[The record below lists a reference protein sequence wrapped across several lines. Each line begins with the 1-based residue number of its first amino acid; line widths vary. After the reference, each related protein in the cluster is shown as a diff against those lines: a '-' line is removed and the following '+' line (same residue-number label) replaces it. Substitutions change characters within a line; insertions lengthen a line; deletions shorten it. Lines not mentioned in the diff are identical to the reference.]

1 MFIALDEPH
10 FHPKIPRHMKSPTQQ
25 EDLMKFR
32 NRITRRRMLQGV
44 AGAIMT
50 VALAGAALAA
60 DPLKIG
66 LILPLTGPFASTGKQ
81 IEAACRLYIA
91 KNGDTVAGRKVELIV
106 KDDTGTAPETT
117 KRIAQEMV
125 VQDKIS
131 VLAGFGLTP
140 LALAA
145 APVAT
150 EAKVP
155 MIVMAAATAMIP
167 TRSPYIVRPNF
178 TLPQVTAPIAEWALK
193 NKIKRVVTMV
203 TEYGPG
209 LDAEKTFQAVFKAG
223 GGEIVE
229 SIRTPLRNP
238 DYAPFLQRAKDAKP
252 DALFVFVP
260 SGEGLAV
267 MKQFD
272 DRGLKQ
278 AGIRLIGTGDV
289 TDDDL
294 LESMGAPAVGV
305 ITSFHYS
312 AAHDSPEN
320 KAYVDAFM
328 KANNGMRPNF
338 HSVGGYDGMHL
349 IYEAVKKA
357 GPNAT
362 GEQLVE
368 AMKGMKWMSPRGPL
382 AIDPATRQP
391 IQNVYLREVKMVNGK
406 PWNVE
411 FDKVENVKDPG

>member
-1 MFIALDEPH
+1 MF
-10 FHPKIPRHMKSPTQQ
+10 
-25 EDLMKFR
+25 
-32 NRITRRRMLQGV
+32 RITTVTSEEAIMSHPSFPVRRQALRGV
-44 AGAIMT
+44 AAA
-50 VALAGAALAA
+50 VLAFTLSGPVLAA

-66 LILPLTGPFASTGKQ
+66 LILPMTGPFASTGKQ
-81 IEAACRLYIA
+81 IEAAVRLYMA
-91 KNGDTVAGRKVELIV
+91 RHGEVVADRKVELIV
-106 KDDTGTAPETT
+106 KDDTGLAPETT

-125 VQDKIS
+125 VQDKVS

-155 MIVMAAATAMIP
+155 MIVMAAATGMIP
-167 TRSPYIVRPNF
+167 TRSPFIVRPNF

-203 TEYGPG
+203 TDYGPG
-209 LDAEKTFQAVFKAG
+209 LDAEKTFQTVFKAG

-229 SIRTPLRNP
+229 AIRTPLRNP

-272 DRGLKQ
+272 ERGLKQ

-294 LESMGAPAVGV
+294 LETMGAPAVGI

-328 KANNGMRPNF
+328 KANKGMRPNF
-338 HSVGGYDGMHL
+338 HSLGGYDGMHL

-368 AMKGMKWMSPRGPL
+368 AMKGMKWVSPRGPMS
-382 AIDPATRQP
+382 IDPATRQP
-391 IQNVYLREVKMVNGK
+391 IQTVYLREVKMVDGK
-406 PWNVE
+406 PWNIE
-411 FDKVENVKDPG
+411 FDRFENVKDPGN

>member
-1 MFIALDEPH
+1 
-10 FHPKIPRHMKSPTQQ
+10 
-25 EDLMKFR
+25 
-32 NRITRRRMLQGV
+32 MLQGIV
-44 AGAIMT
+44 AAAATGMFA
-50 VALAGAALAA
+50 VPALAA

-81 IEAACRLYIA
+81 IEAACRLYMA

-106 KDDTGTAPETT
+106 KDDTGLAPETT

-125 VQDKIS
+125 VQDKVS

-155 MIVMAAATAMIP
+155 MVVMAAATAMIP
-167 TRSPYIVRPNF
+167 TRSPFIVRTGF

-203 TEYGPG
+203 TDYGPG
-209 LDAEKTFQAVFKAG
+209 LDAEKTFVNTFKAG

-229 SIRTPLRNP
+229 SIKTPLRNP

-272 DRGLKQ
+272 ERGLKQ

-294 LESMGAPAVGV
+294 LESMGAPSVGV

-338 HSVGGYDGMHL
+338 HSLGGYDGMHL

-368 AMKGMKWMSPRGPL
+368 AMKGQQWMSPRGPMS
-382 AIDPATRQP
+382 IDPATRQAV
-391 IQNVYLREVKMVNGK
+391 QNVYLREVKMVNGK

-411 FDKVENVKDPG
+411 FETFKDVKDPG

>member
-1 MFIALDEPH
+1 MLQTLFTTKEAT
-10 FHPKIPRHMKSPTQQ
+10 MKHRFFP
-25 EDLMKFR
+25 
-32 NRITRRRMLQGV
+32 TRRRVLQGIAGV
-44 AGAIMT
+44 AAAGI
-50 VALAGAALAA
+50 LATPAFAA

-106 KDDTGTAPETT
+106 KDDTGLAPETT
-117 KRIAQEMV
+117 KRIAQELV
-125 VQDKIS
+125 VQDKVT

-155 MIVMAAATAMIP
+155 MIVMAAATGMIP
-167 TRSPYIVRPNF
+167 TRSPFIVRTGF

-203 TEYGPG
+203 TDYGPG
-209 LDAEKTFQAVFKAG
+209 LDAEKTFVTVFKAG

-229 SIRTPLRNP
+229 SIKTPLRNP

-272 DRGLKQ
+272 ERGLKQ

-294 LESMGAPAVGV
+294 LESMGAPAVGI

-338 HSVGGYDGMHL
+338 HSLGGYDGMHL

-357 GPNAT
+357 GPDAT

-368 AMKGMKWMSPRGPL
+368 AMKGQKWVSPRGPMS
-382 AIDPATRQP
+382 IDPATRQTV
-391 IQNVYLREVKMVNGK
+391 QNVYLREVKMVNGK

-411 FDKVENVKDPG
+411 FDKFENVKDPG

>member
-1 MFIALDEPH
+1 MTKPVHE
-10 FHPKIPRHMKSPTQQ
+10 
-25 EDLMKFR
+25 
-32 NRITRRRMLQGV
+32 TRRRVLAGI
-44 AGAIMT
+44 AGAT
-50 VALAGAALAA
+50 ALGAFPRFAFAA
-60 DPLKIG
+60 DPFKIG
-66 LILPLTGPFASTGKQ
+66 LILPMTGPFASTGRQ
-81 IEAACRLYIA
+81 ITAACRLYMQ
-91 KNGDTVAGRKVELIV
+91 KNGDTVAGRKIELIV
-106 KDDTGTAPETT
+106 KDDTGLAPETT
-117 KRIAQEMV
+117 KRLAQELV
-125 VQDKIS
+125 VQDKVN

-155 MIVMAAATAMIP
+155 MVVMAAATSII
-167 TRSPYIVRPNF
+167 TTKSPYIVRSGF
-178 TLPQVTAPIAEWALK
+178 TLPQVTGPIADWAAK
-193 NKIKRVVTMV
+193 NKIKRVVTLV
-203 TEYGPG
+203 TDYGPG
-209 LDAEKTFQAVFKAG
+209 LDAEKTFVSRFKAA

-229 SIRTPLRNP
+229 SVRTPLRNP

-260 SGEGLAV
+260 SGEGLAL

-272 DRGLKQ
+272 ERGLKQ
-278 AGIRLIGTGDV
+278 AGIKLIGTGDV
-289 TDDDL
+289 VDDDL

-320 KAYVDAFM
+320 KAYVDGMM

-349 IYEAVKKA
+349 IYEALKKA
-357 GPNAT
+357 GPGAT

-368 AMKGMKWMSPRGPL
+368 AMKGMKWTSPRGPIT
-382 AIDPATRQP
+382 IDPASRDP
-391 IQNVYLREVKMVNGK
+391 IQTVYLREVKMVDGK
-406 PWNVE
+406 PWNIE
-411 FDKVENVKDPG
+411 FDKFENVKDPGV

>member
-1 MFIALDEPH
+1 MLQTVFTTKEAT
-10 FHPKIPRHMKSPTQQ
+10 MKHRFFP
-25 EDLMKFR
+25 
-32 NRITRRRMLQGV
+32 TRRRVLQGIAGV
-44 AGAIMT
+44 AAAGI
-50 VALAGAALAA
+50 LATPAFAA

-106 KDDTGTAPETT
+106 KDDTGLAPETT
-117 KRIAQEMV
+117 KRIAQELV
-125 VQDKIS
+125 VQDKVT

-155 MIVMAAATAMIP
+155 MIVMAAATGMIP
-167 TRSPYIVRPNF
+167 TRSPFIVRTGF

-203 TEYGPG
+203 TDYGPG
-209 LDAEKTFQAVFKAG
+209 LDAEKTFVTVFKAG

-229 SIRTPLRNP
+229 SIKTPLRNP

-272 DRGLKQ
+272 ERGLKQ

-294 LESMGAPAVGV
+294 LESMGAPAVGI

-338 HSVGGYDGMHL
+338 HSLGGYDGMHL

-357 GPNAT
+357 GPDAT

-368 AMKGMKWMSPRGPL
+368 AMKGQKWVSPRGPMS
-382 AIDPATRQP
+382 IDPATRQTV
-391 IQNVYLREVKMVNGK
+391 QNVYLREVKMVNGK

-411 FDKVENVKDPG
+411 FDKFENVKDPG

>member
-1 MFIALDEPH
+1 
-10 FHPKIPRHMKSPTQQ
+10 
-25 EDLMKFR
+25 
-32 NRITRRRMLQGV
+32 V
-44 AGAIMT
+44 
-50 VALAGAALAA
+50 
-60 DPLKIG
+60 KIG
-66 LILPLTGPFASTGKQ
+66 LILPMTGPFASTGKQ
-81 IEAACRLYIA
+81 ISAAAKLYMA
-91 KNGDTVAGRKVELIV
+91 QHGDTIDGRKVELII
-106 KDDTGTAPETT
+106 KDDTGLAPETT
-117 KRIAQEMV
+117 KRIAQELV
-125 VQDKIS
+125 VQDKVT

-140 LALAA
+140 LAFAA

-155 MIVMAAATAMIP
+155 MVVMAAATSIIP
-167 TRSPYIVRPNF
+167 TRSPFIVRTGF
-178 TLPQVTAPIAEWALK
+178 TLPQVTGPIADWAAK
-193 NKIKRVVTMV
+193 NGIKRVVTMV
-203 TEYGPG
+203 TDYGPG
-209 LDAEKTFQAVFKAG
+209 LDAEKTFIARFTAAG
-223 GGEIVE
+223 GEVVE

-267 MKQFD
+267 MKQFA

-294 LESMGAPAVGV
+294 LVSMGAPAVGV

-349 IYEAVKKA
+349 IYAAVKKA

-362 GEQLVE
+362 GEQIVE

-382 AIDPATRQP
+382 SIEPATRDA
-391 IQNVYLREVKMVNGK
+391 INTVYMREVKMVDGK
-406 PWNVE
+406 PWNIE
-411 FDKVENVKDPG
+411 FDKVENVLPEK

>member
-1 MFIALDEPH
+1 MNQTLSIA
-10 FHPKIPRHMKSPTQQ
+10 
-25 EDLMKFR
+25 
-32 NRITRRRMLQGV
+32 RRRLLRGV
-44 AGAIMT
+44 AAAAAAVLLSMP
-50 VALAGAALAA
+50 ALAA

-81 IEAACRLYIA
+81 IEAAARLYIA

-106 KDDTGTAPETT
+106 KDDTGLAPETT
-117 KRIAQEMV
+117 KRIAQELV
-125 VQDKIS
+125 VQDKVSI
-131 VLAGFGLTP
+131 LAGFGLTP

-155 MIVMAAATAMIP
+155 MIVMAAATGMIP
-167 TRSPYIVRPNF
+167 TRSPFIVRTGF
-178 TLPQVTAPIAEWALK
+178 TLPQVTGPIAEWAAK
-193 NKIKRVVTMV
+193 NRIKRVVTMV
-203 TEYGPG
+203 TDYGPG
-209 LDAEKTFQAVFKAG
+209 LDAEKTFVSVFKAA

-229 SIRTPLRNP
+229 SIRTPLANP

-260 SGEGLAV
+260 SGQGLAV
-267 MKQFD
+267 MKQFE

-320 KAYVDAFM
+320 KAYVDGMM

-357 GPNAT
+357 GPTAS

-368 AMKGMKWMSPRGPL
+368 AMKGMKWTSPRGPMS
-382 AIDPATRQP
+382 IDPATRQT
-391 IQNVYLREVKMVNGK
+391 IQNVYLREVKMVTGK

-411 FDKVENVKDPG
+411 FDKVVNVKDPG

>member
-1 MFIALDEPH
+1 MKNRFETIRRCLLQTAVVATLGAL
-10 FHPKIPRHMKSPTQQ
+10 SGT
-25 EDLMKFR
+25 
-32 NRITRRRMLQGV
+32 
-44 AGAIMT
+44 
-50 VALAGAALAA
+50 ALAA

-81 IEAACRLYIA
+81 IEAAARLYMA

-106 KDDTGTAPETT
+106 KDDTGLAPETT

-125 VQDKIS
+125 VQDKVT

-155 MIVMAAATAMIP
+155 MVVMAAATAMIP
-167 TRSPYIVRPNF
+167 TRSPYIVRTGF

-203 TEYGPG
+203 TDYGPG

-229 SIRTPLRNP
+229 AIRTPLRNP

-294 LESMGAPAVGV
+294 LESMGAPALGI

-320 KAYVDAFM
+320 KAYVDGFM

-349 IYEAVKKA
+349 IYEAAKKA

-368 AMKGMKWMSPRGPL
+368 AMKGMKWVSPRGPMS
-382 AIDPATRQP
+382 IDPATRQT

-411 FDKVENVKDPG
+411 FDKVENVKDPAN

>member
-1 MFIALDEPH
+1 M
-10 FHPKIPRHMKSPTQQ
+10 
-25 EDLMKFR
+25 
-32 NRITRRRMLQGV
+32 NRSMYSTRRRALQSL
-44 AGAIMT
+44 
-50 VALAGAALAA
+50 ALATALCVLPGAALAA
-60 DPLKIG
+60 DPFKIG

-81 IEAACRLYIA
+81 IEAAARLYMA
-91 KNGDTVAGRKVELIV
+91 KNGDTVAGRKIELIV
-106 KDDTGTAPETT
+106 KDDTGLAPETT
-117 KRIAQEMV
+117 KRIAQELV
-125 VQDKIS
+125 VQDKVS

-155 MIVMAAATAMIP
+155 MVVMAAATAMIP
-167 TRSPYIVRPNF
+167 TRSPFIVRTGF
-178 TLPQVTAPIAEWALK
+178 TLPQITAPIAEWALK

-203 TEYGPG
+203 TDYGPG
-209 LDAEKTFQAVFKAG
+209 LDAEKTFQTVFKAG

-272 DRGLKQ
+272 ERGLKQ

-294 LESMGAPAVGV
+294 LVSMGAPSLGI

-320 KAYVDAFM
+320 KAYVDGFM

-349 IYEAVKKA
+349 IYEALKKA

-368 AMKGMKWMSPRGPL
+368 AMKGMKWTSPRGPMS
-382 AIDPATRQP
+382 IDPATRQT
-391 IQNVYLREVKMVNGK
+391 IQTVYLREVKMVNGQ
-406 PWNVE
+406 PWNIE
-411 FDKVENVKDPG
+411 FETFENVKDPGN

>member
-1 MFIALDEPH
+1 
-10 FHPKIPRHMKSPTQQ
+10 MKESI
-25 EDLMKFR
+25 
-32 NRITRRRMLQGV
+32 RINRRRVLQGI
-44 AGAIMT
+44 AAAAAF
-50 VALAGAALAA
+50 ALAGSALAA
-60 DPLKIG
+60 DPFKIG

-81 IEAACRLYIA
+81 IEAACRLYMA
-91 KNGDTVAGRKVELIV
+91 KNGDTVAGRKIELIV
-106 KDDTGTAPETT
+106 KDDTGLAPETT

-125 VQDKIS
+125 VQDKVS

-167 TRSPYIVRPNF
+167 TKSPYIVRPNF
-178 TLPQVTAPIAEWALK
+178 TLPQVTAPIAAWALK
-193 NKIKRVVTMV
+193 NRIKRVVTMI

-209 LDAEKTFQAVFKAG
+209 IDAEKTFVATFKAG

-267 MKQFD
+267 MKQFEE
-272 DRGLKQ
+272 RGLKQ
-278 AGIRLIGTGDV
+278 AGIKLIGTGDV

-294 LESMGAPAVGV
+294 LEAMGAPAVGV

-320 KAYVDAFM
+320 KAYVEAFM

-349 IYEAVKKA
+349 IYEALKKA

-391 IQNVYLREVKMVNGK
+391 VQTVYLREVKMVNGK

>member
-1 MFIALDEPH
+1 
-10 FHPKIPRHMKSPTQQ
+10 MK
-25 EDLMKFR
+25 
-32 NRITRRRMLQGV
+32 NRYQTTRRRVLQGAV
-44 AGAIMT
+44 IAATMCAFSDT
-50 VALAGAALAA
+50 ALAA
-60 DPLKIG
+60 DPFKIG

-91 KNGDTVAGRKVELIV
+91 KNGDAVAGRKIELIV
-106 KDDTGTAPETT
+106 KDDTGLAPETT

-125 VQDKIS
+125 VQEKIN

-155 MIVMAAATAMIP
+155 MVVMAAATAMIP
-167 TRSPYIVRPNF
+167 TRSPFIVRANF

-203 TEYGPG
+203 TDYGPG

-229 SIRTPLRNP
+229 AIRTPLRNP

-272 DRGLKQ
+272 ERGLKQ
-278 AGIRLIGTGDV
+278 AGIRMIGTGDV

-294 LESMGAPAVGV
+294 LETMGAAAVGV

-320 KAYVDAFM
+320 KAYVDGMM

-349 IYEAVKKA
+349 IYEALKKA

-368 AMKGMKWMSPRGPL
+368 AMKGLKWTSPRGPL
-382 AIDPATRQP
+382 SIDPATRQP

-411 FDKVENVKDPG
+411 FDKFENVKDPGN